1 MSECSYVMF
10 DMTSLAG
17 TQEMLDSNK
26 DKLQKSAFYFF
37 FLESNS
43 QEEAALDSSIL
54 FGHSFF
60 NKAINAVLFS
70 LTAKGSIYV
79 NIKEIK
85 SQDYQQSGKPYDF
98 WNGERFL
105 FNKDLF
111 PDKLQDLGGK
121 VLKATTFNF
130 APYTYQEEGGSY
142 GGWEYH
148 VMTSIANNMNFQL
161 DINPPP
167 NGELWGENKNGTFTG
182 KMY

>member
-1 MSECSYVMF
+1 MF
-10 DMTSLAG
+10 DLKSLAG
-17 TQEMLDSNK
+17 TQQMLDSNK

-37 FLESNS
+37 FLASNS

-70 LTAKGSIYV
+70 LTAKGTIHV
-79 NIKEIK
+79 HIKEIK
-85 SQDYQQSGKPYDF
+85 PQDYQQSGKPYDF

-130 APYTYQEEGGSY
+130 APYTYQEDGGSY

-182 KMY
+182 KTCCLN